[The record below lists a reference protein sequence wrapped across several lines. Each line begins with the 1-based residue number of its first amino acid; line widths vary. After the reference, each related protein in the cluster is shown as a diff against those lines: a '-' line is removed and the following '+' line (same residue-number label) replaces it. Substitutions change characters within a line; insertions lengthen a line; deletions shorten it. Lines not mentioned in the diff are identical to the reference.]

1 MDNQDRNDDA
11 RPDWAERLPSVN
23 YFEKAVDLVASYDRL
38 LVSLYSALIA
48 GIVVLLL
55 HEEVSLW
62 VGAALFIAL
71 AFFVM
76 GIGHTLLHMAFA
88 SKLLLLAE
96 ALVNGTEVV
105 PNAVEEEEPTVEAYI
120 RNQAYAQRSY
130 ASQLFYLLF
139 GMSFGAVAVVIRLWE
154 YAWRAGVIGLTILVL
169 LLMIVVLVVTWKK
182 TLRRFPPSLIRRKVR
197 SGLSEKTD

>member
-1 MDNQDRNDDA
+1 MEDNNANDEP
-11 RPDWAERLPSVN
+11 RPVWAERLPAVN
-23 YFEKAVDLVASYDRL
+23 YFEKAIDLASSYDRL

-62 VGAALFIAL
+62 VGGALFAALCL
-71 AFFVM
+71 FVM
-76 GIGHTLLHMAFA
+76 GIGHTLLHMAFTT
-88 SKLLLLAE
+88 KLLFLAE
-96 ALVNGTEVV
+96 ALVKGTEIV
-105 PNAVEEEEPTVEAYI
+105 PNVIEEEEPTVEAYA

-154 YAWRAGVIGLTILVL
+154 YAWRAGVIGLTILML
-169 LLMIVVLVVTWKK
+169 LLVVVTLVVTWKK
-182 TLRRFPPSLIRRKVR
+182 TLRRFPPSLAKQKARNEIP
-197 SGLSEKTD
+197 EETD